1 MGVASAFEGLDGA
14 AAAQFETLRRQ
25 FVAGLVRRQHE
36 IEAAPDAAALQGA
49 LHRLAGA
56 AGSYG
61 YTELGQIARTAL
73 RALKAGEQADLAA
86 SLKRLQKEM
95 DGLMG

>member
-1 MGVASAFEGLDGA
+1 MASSVEGLDGA

-25 FVAGLVRRQHE
+25 FVAGLPRRQHE
-36 IEAAPDAAALQGA
+36 MEAAPDAAALQGA

-61 YTELGQIARTAL
+61 YTALGQMACTAL
-73 RALKAGEQADLAA
+73 RAMKAGEQADLAD
-86 SLKRLQKEM
+86 SLRLLQQEI
-95 DGLMG
+95 DVLRS

>member
-1 MGVASAFEGLDGA
+1 MGVASSFEGLDGA

-25 FVAGLVRRQHE
+25 FVAGLLRRQHE
-36 IEAAPDAAALQGA
+36 IEAAPDTAALHAA

-61 YTELGQIARTAL
+61 YTALGQMACTAL
-73 RALKAGEQADLAA
+73 RAMKAGEQADLAA
-86 SLKRLQKEM
+86 SLRRLQQEI
-95 DGLMG
+95 DVLMS